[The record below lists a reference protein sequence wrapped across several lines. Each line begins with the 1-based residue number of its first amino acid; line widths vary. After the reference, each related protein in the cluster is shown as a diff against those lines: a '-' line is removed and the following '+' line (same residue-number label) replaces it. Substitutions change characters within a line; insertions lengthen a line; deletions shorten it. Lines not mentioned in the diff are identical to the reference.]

1 MTDFDAI
8 AQGMTQAVPFAGH
21 LGLEITSVAEG
32 EAVVRLPERAELTNH
47 VGSQH
52 AGALFTVAETASGA
66 AFVGAFAERLGEV
79 TPLARSAEISYEKI
93 AKGTDRGE
101 RQAGRAGGR
110 GAGHARRRGQGR
122 VPLRGRARRRVRHAG
137 GHGDRA
143 LARAAQQAG
152 HGRGMSLV
160 PLERDDT
167 GLVVARFDSP
177 PLNLFNRQL
186 FEDLQAAIA
195 AVEAD
200 PPRALLF
207 RAEGRAVS
215 GGVDVHEFDGLTP
228 ERASE
233 LWDELIGTVER
244 VEALPLPVVFA
255 AHALTLTAAFEL
267 ALGCDLILAARS
279 AQFGLVEKVVGLT
292 PSMGG
297 TQRLAERAGSG
308 RARHFVM
315 SGELFGAE
323 TMEQWGVVN
332 LLFEDEEFDQRAR
345 AYAAELAAGPT
356 KAHAMTKHILR
367 RYREGGIPAADQAV
381 REDAGDL
388 FATEDLQG
396 AVKTFLDKGPGHAE
410 FQGR

>member
-1 MTDFDAI
+1 MSLTRLDRDEK
-8 AQGMTQAVPFAGH
+8 
-21 LGLEITSVAEG
+21 GL
-32 EAVVRLPERAELTNH
+32 AVV
-47 VGSQH
+47 
-52 AGALFTVAETASGA
+52 
-66 AFVGAFAERLGEV
+66 
-79 TPLARSAEISYEKI
+79 
-93 AKGTDRGE
+93 
-101 RQAGRAGGR
+101 
-110 GAGHARRRGQGR
+110 
-122 VPLRGRARRRVRHAG
+122 
-137 GHGDRA
+137 
-143 LARAAQQAG
+143 
-152 HGRGMSLV
+152 SL
-160 PLERDDT
+160 
-167 GLVVARFDSP
+167 DSP

-200 PPRALLF
+200 LPRALLF

-215 GGVDVHEFDGLTP
+215 GGVDVHEFDGVTP
-228 ERASE
+228 ERASA

-267 ALGCDLILAARS
+267 ALGCDMILAARS

-323 TMEQWGVVN
+323 EMERWGVVN
-332 LLFEDEEFDQRAR
+332 AVFDDDGFDERAR
-345 AYAAELAAGPT
+345 AYAADLAGGAT

-367 RYREGGIPAADQAV
+367 RYREGGIPAADRAV
-381 REDAGDL
+381 RKDAGQL
-388 FATEDLQG
+388 FATEDLQR
-396 AVKTFLDKGPGHAE
+396 AVKTFLEKGPGHAE

>member
-1 MTDFDAI
+1 
-8 AQGMTQAVPFAGH
+8 
-21 LGLEITSVAEG
+21 VAL
-32 EAVVRLPERAELTNH
+32 VRLEREESGLA
-47 VGSQH
+47 
-52 AGALFTVAETASGA
+52 VAT
-66 AFVGAFAERLGEV
+66 
-79 TPLARSAEISYEKI
+79 
-93 AKGTDRGE
+93 
-101 RQAGRAGGR
+101 
-110 GAGHARRRGQGR
+110 
-122 VPLRGRARRRVRHAG
+122 
-137 GHGDRA
+137 
-143 LARAAQQAG
+143 
-152 HGRGMSLV
+152 
-160 PLERDDT
+160 
-167 GLVVARFDSP
+167 FDSP

-186 FEDLQAAIA
+186 LEDLQATIA
-195 AVEAD
+195 SVEAD

-228 ERASE
+228 EQGSA

-308 RARHFVM
+308 RARHFVID
-315 SGELFGAE
+315 GGLFDAE
-323 TMEQWGVVN
+323 TMERWGVVN
-332 LLFEDEEFDQRAR
+332 LLFGDEGFDQRAR

-367 RYREGGIPAADQAV
+367 RFRECGIPAADRAV
-381 REDAGDL
+381 REDAADL
-388 FATEDLQG
+388 FATEDLQN
-396 AVKTFLDKGPGHAE
+396 AVKTFLEQGPGHAE
-410 FQGR
+410 FEGR

>member
-1 MTDFDAI
+1 MTLI
-8 AQGMTQAVPFAGH
+8 
-21 LGLEITSVAEG
+21 
-32 EAVVRLPERAELTNH
+32 R
-47 VGSQH
+47 
-52 AGALFTVAETASGA
+52 
-66 AFVGAFAERLGEV
+66 
-79 TPLARSAEISYEKI
+79 
-93 AKGTDRGE
+93 
-101 RQAGRAGGR
+101 
-110 GAGHARRRGQGR
+110 
-122 VPLRGRARRRVRHAG
+122 
-137 GHGDRA
+137 
-143 LARAAQQAG
+143 
-152 HGRGMSLV
+152 
-160 PLERDDT
+160 LERDED
-167 GLVVARFDSP
+167 GLAVASIDSP

-186 FEDLQAAIA
+186 FEDLQAAVT

-207 RAEGRAVS
+207 RADGRAVS

-228 ERASE
+228 ERAGQ

-315 SGELFGAE
+315 SGDLFGAE
-323 TMEQWGVVN
+323 EMERWGVVN
-332 LLFEDEEFDQRAR
+332 LLLDDEGFDDRAR
-345 AYAAELAAGPT
+345 AYAADLAAGPT
-356 KAHAMTKHILR
+356 RGHAMTKHILR
-367 RYREGGIPAADQAV
+367 RYREGGIPAADRAV
-381 REDAGDL
+381 REEAGEL

-396 AVKTFLDKGPGHAE
+396 AVKTFLDKGPGHAT
-410 FQGR
+410 FQGH